1 MEYRTTTH
9 LMKTHQTTDSLA
21 EPFEE
26 SIAEDAAGWLIC
38 FQTQQ
43 FSPDDPYRDPAV
55 RNAAF
60 FEWVKCSPVHLLLFM
75 EMMELERRFHR
86 LDARALADIRRLMEE
101 PSMTPCC
108 SVPEPGM
115 RYAAAISGKK

>member
-1 MEYRTTTH
+1 
-9 LMKTHQTTDSLA
+9 MKTHQTTDSLA
-21 EPFEE
+21 EPIEE

-38 FQTQQ
+38 FQTQK
-43 FSPDDPYRDPAV
+43 FSADDPYRDSAV

-60 FEWVKCSPVHLLLFM
+60 FEWVKHTPAHLLLFM

-101 PSMTPCC
+101 PSLTLAA
-108 SVPEPGM
+108 VPVQE
-115 RYAAAISGKK
+115 